1 MRFKLLWEQHLLYL
15 SMLEWCYVIITWW
28 DTHMWQKF
36 CFKSYKS
43 WCLFVKPC
51 WRHAFVWVDA
61 LHLALKWKGCYSKN
75 VRKSRDWVGRG
86 ARERARGWNVSKK
99 TNKKQTQQKT
109 KNKQSE
115 KKPKQKEIPTPS
127 PPPPLK
133 VYFCYKNVKFY
144 IYIYI
149 FRSWN
154 VVVTYWVGS
163 NFCMLWTCSSLFCGL
178 FFTL

>member
-1 MRFKLLWEQHLLYL
+1 MRFKLLWEQHLLYS
-15 SMLEWCYVIITWW
+15 SMLEWCYVIIIWW

-75 VRKSRDWVGRG
+75 VRKSREWVGRG
-86 ARERARGWNVSKK
+86 ARERARGWNVRKKKKRPQKRKQNNQNPK
-99 TNKKQTQQKT
+99 TNNQRNNKKNPNKTKKQT
-109 KNKQSE
+109 N
-115 KKPKQKEIPTPS
+115 PRPS

-133 VYFCYKNVKFY
+133 VYFCYKNVNLY
-144 IYIYI
+144 IYIY
-149 FRSWN
+149 SG
-154 VVVTYWVGS
+154 VG
-163 NFCMLWTCSSLFCGL
+163 ML
-178 FFTL
+178 